1 MEDNQNI
8 YLDKVIEYLLRD
20 TKIDFKNEKITTP
33 SSFSFYFS
41 SLFSP
46 ILSPPLYHLL
56 SSFSK
61 YCKEVYG
68 LTEQEI
74 EYVWKEYK
82 SIIKIKIENGR

>member
-8 YLDKVIEYLLRD
+8 YLDKVIEFLLRD
-20 TKIDFKNEKITTP
+20 TNIDYKNEKITTP

-41 SLFSP
+41 SLF
-46 ILSPPLYHLL
+46 LL
-56 SSFSK
+56 LPSFLPFSTFSK